1 MTVFWGKR
9 SPTLV
14 RSLMQPCATQ
24 QAISL
29 DLISCCPYGQLVNQP
44 AHPAESPGP
53 GLLKAGPVA
62 IGGQPATAAEPV
74 PGALAI
80 GIDIECS
87 DNLPPS
93 GDPWSEPFYL
103 ENFTPAEIDWCLRQ
117 PDSQLSF
124 CSLWS
129 AKEAA
134 MKCGRELAALRRI
147 EIEVRHDERGRPML
161 RATRA
166 SHQALASDCVLS
178 ISHSG
183 KTGIAVCVRKPAS
196 RGPGSKPDTGK
207 GECDF
212 I

>member
-1 MTVFWGKR
+1 
-9 SPTLV
+9 
-14 RSLMQPCATQ
+14 
-24 QAISL
+24 
-29 DLISCCPYGQLVNQP
+29 VNQA
-44 AHPAESPGP
+44 AHPAETLGP
-53 GLLKAGPVA
+53 GLLTAGPVA

-93 GDPWSEPFYL
+93 RDPWSEPFYL

-134 MKCGRELAALRRI
+134 IKCHRELANLRPLD
-147 EIEVRHDERGRPML
+147 IEVRHDERGRPIL
-161 RATRA
+161 RATGA
-166 SHQALASDCVLS
+166 SHQAIASDCVLS
-178 ISHSG
+178 ISQSG
-183 KTGIAVCVRKPAS
+183 KIGIAVCVRKPAS
-196 RGPGSKPDTGK
+196 RVPDSKPDTGK
-207 GECDF
+207 RDCDF